1 MIITVEGRPLN
12 GPLKNSNTLKPHSND
27 TLKNSNTLEDP
38 LENSNTLE
46 DPLIKGGGVIDSI
59 SRSPLAVMMGASL
72 SGTASGLQ
80 SRAEQK
86 EAYQQGA
93 EMAER
98 KPSQAV
104 RQGANILTRASANKP
119 LTEADMV
126 ILKSMTLE
134 EAAEAAEEM
143 IRRAE
148 RHTRRINKIHSYA
161 VSMLFYYLFYLTGPY
176 IRESIGLFFYWVI
189 KIFLN
194 FFSLLILFIIFN
206 ICLIIIMVIQKS
218 LNISHAVVGGIAK
231 GMQTAIDK
239 AGFRIF
245 GKDIKFLG
253 FLQGPA
259 NKVKAADDKIPRTAR
274 QVIEAIVYSFFEPY
288 LK

>member
-12 GPLKNSNTLKPHSND
+12 GPLKNSNTLKDSSND
-27 TLKNSNTLEDP
+27 TSNDTSKNSNTLDEP
-38 LENSNTLE
+38 LM
-46 DPLIKGGGVIDSI
+46 KGGMFAKIAGGLAT
-59 SRSPLAVMMGASL
+59 SPLAVMAGAPL
-72 SGTASGLQ
+72 SGTASGIQ
-80 SRAEQK
+80 SRAEGKQ
-86 EAYQQGA
+86 AYQEKQEA
-93 EMAER
+93 EMAQR

-104 RQGANILTRASANKP
+104 RQGANILTRASAGEP
-119 LTEADMV
+119 LTEADGL

-148 RHTRRINKIHSYA
+148 RHTRRINKIHSYL

-176 IRESIGLFFYWVI
+176 IRESIGLFFYWII